1 MNQRERDTFA
11 EDRAEGARCDESVAH
26 PRLAAPTDQMG
37 ADRQWNV
44 ALDGQADQ
52 LEPSAIVMKR
62 QHQRSLSNEVSLTAH
77 DMIPADVERCG
88 RAVGIGTDVEIAF
101 FKAQQV
107 PGVDADRL
115 QVVRLIDWG
124 DNPERLI
131 HGDFSGLH
139 PEVQQV
145 INELSGEDQ
154 LRRLSD
160 QYEMPSEIVAI
171 ALLAHFASDEDPRA
185 GRIWS
190 AIFKRL
196 SENLANGMTST
207 SMQLLEFFFGEIDG
221 RLNELVGELA
231 RSIDGNVE
239 RDTIYIAKKTQSK
252 CQDIMREHRDEAR
265 HRLEDLVKARIADAK
280 KEFLD
285 ASRILRNW

>member
-1 MNQRERDTFA
+1 
-11 EDRAEGARCDESVAH
+11 
-26 PRLAAPTDQMG
+26 
-37 ADRQWNV
+37 
-44 ALDGQADQ
+44 
-52 LEPSAIVMKR
+52 
-62 QHQRSLSNEVSLTAH
+62 
-77 DMIPADVERCG
+77 
-88 RAVGIGTDVEIAF
+88 
-101 FKAQQV
+101 
-107 PGVDADRL
+107 
-115 QVVRLIDWG
+115 
-124 DNPERLI
+124 LI